1 VSEWCGVMRATLGL
15 ELDWEQVQPGLAD
28 TVKRAKLGADGS
40 ATLSDTGLIDY
51 RRFLEQTAAR
61 AARGDARGAP
71 NAALETMYRNA
82 SQMMMVFRFLDQ
94 DGSGAVDAAEFR
106 AGVELLNS
114 RLPPEQA
121 MPDVDALFASIDLDG
136 SGSIDFSE
144 FCAAAG

>member
-1 VSEWCGVMRATLGL
+1 MRRLNSLPTVSIV
-15 ELDWEQVQPGLAD
+15 
-28 TVKRAKLGADGS
+28 
-40 ATLSDTGLIDY
+40 
-51 RRFLEQTAAR
+51 
-61 AARGDARGAP
+61 GAP